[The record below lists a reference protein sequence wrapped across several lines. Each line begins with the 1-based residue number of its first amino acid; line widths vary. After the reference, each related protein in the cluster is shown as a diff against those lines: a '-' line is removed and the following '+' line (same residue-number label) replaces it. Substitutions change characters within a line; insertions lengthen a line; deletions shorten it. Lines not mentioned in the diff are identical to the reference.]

1 MDRII
6 LVRHGETAWNAGKVL
21 QGQADIELSDRGREQ
36 ACSLISAVRKWQPN
50 YVVSSDLR
58 RAQQTASLIGYPNA
72 ALDAQWRE
80 ADLGEWTS
88 KSVADLI
95 AADATQYQRWR
106 DGVCAPPS
114 GESMPVFR
122 ARIATAI
129 ESLKPRKGN
138 VLVVTHGGVIRAV
151 LLHMIGLSAE
161 KLVGVEP
168 ASITVINCEKSPRL
182 VSYNHTAF
190 ELETQTTD

>member
-1 MDRII
+1 MDRLI

-21 QGQADIELSDRGREQ
+21 QGQSDIELSERGREQ
-36 ACSLISAVRKWQPN
+36 ARSLISVVHKWQPN
-50 YVVSSDLR
+50 HVVTSDLR
-58 RAQQTASLIGYPNA
+58 RARQTASLIGYP
-72 ALDAQWRE
+72 DAMVDARWRE

-88 KSVADLI
+88 KSVVDLM
-95 AADATQYQRWR
+95 AADAVQYQRWR

-114 GESMPVFR
+114 GESIPNFR
-122 ARIATAI
+122 ARVASAI
-129 ESLKPRKGN
+129 EAVKPRKGN

-151 LLHMIGLSAE
+151 LLQMIGLGAE
-161 KLVGVEP
+161 RIVGVEP
-168 ASITVINCEKSPRL
+168 GSITVLNCEKSPRL